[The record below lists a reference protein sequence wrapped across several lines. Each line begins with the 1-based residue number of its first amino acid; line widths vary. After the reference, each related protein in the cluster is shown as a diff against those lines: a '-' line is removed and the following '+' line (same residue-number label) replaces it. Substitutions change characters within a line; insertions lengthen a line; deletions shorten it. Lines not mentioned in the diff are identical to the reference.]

1 MHPIKVLLASKSPR
15 RKKLLQRL
23 VPAGQIIIIS
33 SEISEDR
40 KKGERAVTYCK
51 RIAEEKVTSVWRK
64 YRGQRSI
71 IAAVIGADTV
81 IQFRNEII
89 GQPNDPSDAARILKK
104 LAGNSHKVI
113 TGVMVFFPVS
123 ARRVIFAVKSKV
135 WMRSMSDE
143 VIGDYVAT
151 MEPLDKAGAYA
162 IQGMGRKLVARY
174 EGSFT
179 NIVGLPIDELKT
191 ILDKRLS

>member
-1 MHPIKVLLASKSPR
+1 
-15 RKKLLQRL
+15 
-23 VPAGQIIIIS
+23 
-33 SEISEDR
+33 
-40 KKGERAVTYCK
+40 
-51 RIAEEKVTSVWRK
+51 
-64 YRGQRSI
+64 
-71 IAAVIGADTV
+71 
-81 IQFRNEII
+81 
-89 GQPNDPSDAARILKK
+89 LKK